1 MSALPGARVS
11 NTVNTPPCLSSTLST
26 VKALFSGSLPTKWWQ
41 RWSPAEPGSHLHN
54 LATVAE
60 IWLFFLNIS
69 NQSPNSLPYWSGS
82 GHIPISKLITLTRI
96 GTGPLART
104 SIHPSIYLPIHP
116 SLDGDRRQPYP
127 EQGYVG
133 RGMFYL
139 SKKEVLRRQK
149 LQSPLW
155 QHKLPARAFVLL
167 KKAILRPCWLEALYA
182 IKVLCNLSKIALR
195 GCIWKIHRRSM
206 LRLSTNIYDSLN

>member
-116 SLDGDRRQPYP
+116 SLELGIEGSRI
-127 EQGYVG
+127 
-133 RGMFYL
+133 L
-139 SKKEVLRRQK
+139 SKDTWGEECSIYQRKRFWEGK
-149 LQSPLW
+149 NY
-155 QHKLPARAFVLL
+155 
-167 KKAILRPCWLEALYA
+167 KA
-182 IKVLCNLSKIALR
+182 
-195 GCIWKIHRRSM
+195 HFD
-206 LRLSTNIYDSLN
+206 STNYLPELLSFSRKPSSGHAGWKPFMLSRFYVTWAK